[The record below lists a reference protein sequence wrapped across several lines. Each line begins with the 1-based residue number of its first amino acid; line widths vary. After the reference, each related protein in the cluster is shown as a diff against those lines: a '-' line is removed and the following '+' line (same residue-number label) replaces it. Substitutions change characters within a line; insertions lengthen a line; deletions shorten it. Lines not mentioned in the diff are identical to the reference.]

1 MENAL
6 QKDLDVLNSVYDFSF
21 LHSVSMS
28 NKNIVSYYRKN
39 KYLFY
44 RVMAKSKSGMMHM
57 GLSDDGKCLKNQFY
71 GDYQVKF
78 IDNYIKEN
86 SCKKV
91 LEIGSGQGANLFYL
105 AKRNK
110 DCTFYGMDLYPSI
123 DKRLENV
130 TLLEGD
136 YHDLS
141 SIPNNSID
149 LVYAIETLCYSTN
162 KNQIFKEISRVLKK
176 GGLFILFDG
185 YANKK
190 RETLSPIEKEVT
202 LLTER
207 GWVLDCFESIHA
219 LDNYI
224 KENGF
229 EALIK
234 ENMKDKLQAHVDSYK
249 ERLDSVFKHKMFC
262 RFAFLFVSKEVLGN
276 LVPVYLLSNGIRY
289 DFFVYYLHVLKKK

>member
-6 QKDLDVLNSVYDFSF
+6 QNDLDVLNSVYDFSF

-44 RVMAKSKSGMMHM
+44 RVMAKSKSGTMHM

-78 IDNYIKEN
+78 IDNYIKDN

-91 LEIGSGQGANLFYL
+91 LEIGSGQGANLLYL

-130 TLLEGD
+130 TLLESD

-141 SIPNNSID
+141 SLPDNSID

-162 KNQIFKEISRVLKK
+162 KIRYLKK
-176 GGLFILFDG
+176 
-185 YANKK
+185 
-190 RETLSPIEKEVT
+190 
-202 LLTER
+202 
-207 GWVLDCFESIHA
+207 
-219 LDNYI
+219 
-224 KENGF
+224 
-229 EALIK
+229 
-234 ENMKDKLQAHVDSYK
+234 
-249 ERLDSVFKHKMFC
+249 
-262 RFAFLFVSKEVLGN
+262 
-276 LVPVYLLSNGIRY
+276 
-289 DFFVYYLHVLKKK
+289 

>member
-1 MENAL
+1 MEDAL
-6 QKDLDVLNSVYDFSF
+6 QNDLDILNSVYDFSF

-28 NKNIVSYYRKN
+28 NKNIISYYRKN

-44 RVMAKSKSGMMHM
+44 RIMAKSKSGMMHM

-71 GDYQVKF
+71 GNYQVKF

-91 LEIGSGQGANLFYL
+91 LEIGSGQGANLLYL
-105 AKRNK
+105 AKQNR

-141 SIPNNSID
+141 SIPDHSID

-162 KNQIFKEISRVLKK
+162 KNRVFKEVNRVLKK

-190 RETLSPIEKEVT
+190 RETLTPLEKEVT
-202 LLTER
+202 LLTEK

-229 EALIK
+229 EMLIK

-262 RFAFLFVSKEVLGN
+262 HFAFLFVPKEVLGN

-289 DFFVYYLHVLKKK
+289 DFFVYYLHVLRKK